1 MKKITQIKG
10 FNRIAIR
17 PLQKPLPV
25 KKHLLTLLLSFW
37 GMISVF
43 AQGSGT
49 VIAGSGVSNSTTVG
63 AAPLAIDA
71 TITISGSSSITDAS
85 VRISSGFQSG
95 DQLTYGSLPSGVTA
109 NYNSST
115 GVLTFSGTTTAA
127 SYQTLLRTVAFSSTS
142 TSTTSRTFR
151 FILGPNVPDYNGHF
165 YTFVNNSVTWS
176 SASSAASSTT
186 KSGLTGY
193 LAQIGSIGEN
203 NYIKSIIS
211 TASFIGGSDEYSHIN
226 SATGTSYANQAAS
239 EGKWYW
245 VTPNLSAE
253 RIQFSSGSS
262 SVSSQYV
269 NWGSSQPDNFNSTEH
284 YLEILTDGT
293 WNDLSATD
301 NKAYVIEYGD
311 NATTLEFSRS
321 MNIGITITG
330 VGYNLFYQM
339 NTTAI
344 VVDSNVSVYS
354 ASNINGATVTISEGA
369 QSNDVLSYG
378 TLPSGVTT
386 TGYNATTGVVTFT
399 GSASATDWT
408 TFLRTIKYSNT
419 NVNQRGKRVVTFS
432 MGNSVSFSNGHF
444 YQYVSTT
451 TTWASAKTAAE
462 GMTYLGLQGYLATV
476 TSSTEN
482 SFIKDK
488 LAADAWIGGSDDYL
502 YINAATGTTT
512 YANQSASESHWYW
525 VTGPEKGTNFSNN
538 NNSPVTVSGQY
549 ANWSGGE
556 PNNVGASGEHY
567 AEIYSS
573 GSTGSWNDLPASYT
587 LPYVVEY
594 GGTPNDPAVKIS
606 QNRTIMTPIIL
617 NTTGNW
623 GTASSWNLSLVPSS
637 TDNVFIAAAGTVN
650 GSYTI
655 NDLTI
660 NSGQTLTIAAGQ
672 TLTITGTLNNQGTI
686 TGPGTL
692 ILNGTVVQTLNG
704 TVTPTNLNINNAAGV
719 TATSNVTVSGNL
731 TTTAGTLNMGTNT
744 LSIGGNVVRNGTTQT
759 GDVDASSGTVVFNGT
774 SNQAIPNLAFK
785 TNAFKNLTV
794 NNTGSSPNNL
804 ITPSSALTVNGVMTF
819 TAGNLNI
826 AGNNFT
832 FGTAATTAGTPSSS
846 SMIIASGGGNV
857 IKMVNSTGGFTFPI
871 GDNSGMVEYSP
882 VGFNLSSASISAGA
896 YVMANVV
903 NARHPNM
910 APLVSTYIDRYWNI
924 ASSGLTSI
932 VSSITYSYVDADIH
946 GTESTLHAGIYSSGS
961 WNPGDPVIAASNT
974 LVFSSTS
981 NLTGALSAGPLAA
994 LNLGEVLNPS
1004 AFCINGNPVINW
1016 TSTSETGTSSYQVL
1030 KLSETGQWTVLQ
1042 TLKAHK
1048 GSTNKYSIA
1057 LKTSGTRFGI
1067 RVLDNDARA
1076 IAFYPVNGGNCQTTT
1091 QTVLSVYPNPVTAFL
1106 TLDVT
1111 LDKIQSVSLFNAQ
1124 GQWCNA
1130 EAMAQGQ
1137 KTQLNLSAL
1146 TPGVYYLSIKADDQ
1160 VFTHKIIKQ

>member
-1 MKKITQIKG
+1 MKKITQIRG
-10 FNRIAIR
+10 CNYIVASLRR
-17 PLQKPLPV
+17 KPLFV
-25 KKHLLTLLLSFW
+25 KKYFLALLLSFS
-37 GMISVF
+37 GLASVF

-49 VIAGSGVSNSTTVG
+49 VISGSGTSNSTTIG
-63 AAPLAIDA
+63 ASPVAIDA
-71 TITISGSSSITDAS
+71 TLTIAGSSNITDAS
-85 VRISSGFQSG
+85 VRVSSGFQSG

-109 NYNSST
+109 SYNSST
-115 GVLTFSGTTTAA
+115 GVLTFSGTATAA
-127 SYQTLLRTVAFSSTS
+127 AYQTLLRTVSFSSTS

-151 FILGPNVPDYNGHF
+151 FILGPNIPDYNGHF
-165 YTFVNNSVTWS
+165 YSFVNTSTTWS
-176 SASSAASSTT
+176 SALTAAASTT

-203 NYIKSIIS
+203 NYITSIIS
-211 TASFIGGSDEYSHIN
+211 TASWLGGSDDYSRIN

-239 EGKWYW
+239 EGNWYW

-253 RIQFSSGSS
+253 RIQFSSGST
-262 SVSSQYV
+262 SVGSQYV

-284 YLEILTDGT
+284 YLEILTNGT

-301 NKAYVIEYGD
+301 NKTYVIEYGD
-311 NATTLEFSRS
+311 NSTTLEFSRN
-321 MNIGITITG
+321 MTIGTTITG
-330 VGYNLFYQM
+330 SAYNLFYQM

-354 ASNINGATVTISEGA
+354 ASSINGATVTISEGA

-399 GSASATDWT
+399 GSASAADWT
-408 TFLRTIKYSNT
+408 TFLRTVKYSNT

-462 GMTYLGLQGYLATV
+462 GMTYLGLQGYLATI

-525 VTGPEKGTNFSNN
+525 VTGPEKGTNYSNN
-538 NNSPVTVSGQY
+538 NNSPITVSGQY

-594 GGTPNDPAVKIS
+594 GGTPTDPAVKIS

-623 GTASSWNLSLVPSS
+623 GTASNWNLSLVPSS
-637 TDNVFIAAAGTVN
+637 TDNVYIAAPGTVN

-660 NSGQTLTIAAGQ
+660 NSGQTLTIPAGQ
-672 TLTITGTLNNQGTI
+672 TLTVTGTLNNLGTI
-686 TGPGTL
+686 TGAGTL

-704 TVTPTNLNINNAAGV
+704 TVTPANLNINNAAGV

-759 GDVDASSGTVVFNGT
+759 GDIDASAGTVVFNGT
-774 SNQAIPNLAFK
+774 TNQTLPNLAFK
-785 TNAFKNLTV
+785 SNAFKNLTL

-896 YVMANVV
+896 YVTANVV

-910 APLVSTYIDRYWNI
+910 PPLVSTYIDRYWNI

-932 VSSITYSYVDADIH
+932 VSTITYNYVDADIH
-946 GTESTLHAGIYSSGS
+946 GTESTLHAGIYRSGS

-974 LVFSSTS
+974 LIFSSTS
-981 NLTGALSAGPLAA
+981 SLTGALSAGPLVA
-994 LNLGEVLNPS
+994 LNFGEVLTPS
-1004 AFCINGNPVINW
+1004 ASCVNGSPVIKW
-1016 TSTSETGTSSYQVL
+1016 VSSSENNTSSYQL
-1030 KLSETGQWTVLQ
+1030 LQLTETGKWEVLQ
-1042 TLKAHK
+1042 NINAYK
-1048 GSTNKYSIA
+1048 GNTNKYSIT
-1057 LKTSGTRFGI
+1057 LQSNNNHFGI
-1067 RVLDNDARA
+1067 RVLDNSGKA
-1076 IAFYPVNGGNCQTTT
+1076 IAFFPVNSNCQTLLNSGILT
-1091 QTVLSVYPNPVTAFL
+1091 VYPNPVSSLL
-1106 TLDVT
+1106 TLDIAVN
-1111 LDKIQSVSLFNAQ
+1111 KIQEVSLFNVQ
-1124 GQWCNA
+1124 GQLCNA
-1130 EAMAQGQ
+1130 AVTAQGQ
-1137 KTQLNLSAL
+1137 KTSMNLSAL
-1146 TPGVYYLSIKADDQ
+1146 SAGVYYLYLKADDQ
-1160 VFTHKIIKQ
+1160 VFTHKIIKH